1 MLKFSKKITAVLSAA
16 TLLTS
21 AFVFSSCSEEDDP
34 NDMLKEVNQNNYTI
48 EYTNDGTETSRGYIT
63 TNLKHAGAIVKINF
77 ESTSSTNGG
86 VMGVIFDY
94 QDNATNSKAKDFYVI
109 GIQNTTA
116 TAPKYY
122 ISKFEGVT
130 NLQKPNFGAPTDG
143 TVGTDTADTTAGT
156 KETVVKTAFTAV
168 PTGVTDTSSGTTL
181 YVYYVE
187 KATSETDYDFE
198 VYFLPKSVVESL
210 GAIKDADLGALKD
223 KDGNEV
229 DISSYKVTTIDS
241 SYTSL
246 QQNKFGVYG
255 NVYAG
260 KNVKG
265 SWTIVDTYKEADV
278 VED

>member
-1 MLKFSKKITAVLSAA
+1 MKLSKVIFSGLFAVSL
-16 TLLTS
+16 
-21 AFVFSSCSEEDDP
+21 VFGFASCSEEDDP

-77 ESTSSTNGG
+77 EPTSSTNGG

-94 QDNATNSKAKDFYVI
+94 HDNATNGKDFYVI

-116 TAPKYY
+116 TEPRYY

-130 NLQKPNFGAPTDG
+130 NLQKPNFGAPSGKNAGTAGDG
-143 TVGTDTADTTAGT
+143 TNDTTVGT
-156 KETVVKTAFTAV
+156 KETVIEDAFTSV
-168 PTGVTDTSSGTTL
+168 PSGVTDTSSGTTL

-198 VYFLPKSVVESL
+198 VYFLPKTIVESL
-210 GAIKDADLGALKD
+210 GDIKDADLGALKD
-223 KDGNEV
+223 KDGNVV
-229 DISSYKVTTIDS
+229 DISSYKVKKTIDS

>member
-1 MLKFSKKITAVLSAA
+1 MKLSKVIFSGLFAVSL
-16 TLLTS
+16 
-21 AFVFSSCSEEDDP
+21 VFGFASCSEEDDP

-94 QDNATNSKAKDFYVI
+94 HDNATKGKDFYVI

-116 TAPKYY
+116 TAPRYY

-130 NLQKPNFGAPTDG
+130 NLQKPNFGAPTNG

-156 KETVVKTAFTAV
+156 KETVVKTAFTSL
-168 PTGVTDTSSGTTL
+168 PKSEVTDTSSGTTL

-210 GAIKDADLGALKD
+210 GDIKDADLGALKD
-223 KDGNEV
+223 KDGNIV

-260 KNVKG
+260 KTVKG

>member
-1 MLKFSKKITAVLSAA
+1 MKLSKVIFSGLFAVSL
-16 TLLTS
+16 
-21 AFVFSSCSEEDDP
+21 VFGFASCSEEDDP

-77 ESTSSTNGG
+77 EPTSSTNGG

-94 QDNATNSKAKDFYVI
+94 HDNATNGKDFYVI

-130 NLQKPNFGAPTDG
+130 NLQKPNFGAPTNG

-156 KETVVKTAFTAV
+156 KETVVEKAFTAL
-168 PTGVTDTSSGTTL
+168 PKSEVTDTSSGTTL

-210 GAIKDADLGALKD
+210 GDIKDADLGALKD
-223 KDGNEV
+223 KNGDEV